1 MDDRLPAAPT
11 SRPDE
16 SMSLLTDLFRT
27 AAEDEYRDAA
37 NRRAAAAATGS
48 STTGATNGP
57 VTPDLTW
64 RAPRVRA
71 AVLLTV
77 GIAVLGLLLATTA
90 LQARRGE
97 PAAAAERASL
107 VERIEAMRAQA
118 ADMQTELAGMAAALA
133 EAQDEALVTTAEGE
147 AISAELDRL
156 ALISGASAVTGPG
169 LVVTLDDAPL
179 EDAPL
184 DSDGVD
190 DEQTIVD
197 DTRVQDIDLRQ
208 LLNGLWSAGA
218 EAISVDGTRVT
229 ARTSI
234 RAAGDALFAD
244 LAPLRPPYEVRAIGN
259 PETLGPR
266 FLDSAGA
273 SWLEILVATYG
284 IGFEVSSEATVEIP
298 AVAAVDLMWASGE
311 SGTDP

>member
-1 MDDRLPAAPT
+1 MHERLSAAPS

-37 NRRAAAAATGS
+37 DRRAAAATVQTTVPANGRAIATRS
-48 STTGATNGP
+48 
-57 VTPDLTW
+57 W
-64 RAPRVRA
+64 RTPRVRA

-90 LQARRGE
+90 IQARRGQ

-107 VERIEAMRAQA
+107 VERIETMRAQA
-118 ADMQTELAGMAAALA
+118 ADLQTELAGAAAALA
-133 EAQDEALVTTAEGE
+133 EAQDDALVSTAEGE
-147 AISAELDRL
+147 AISTELERL
-156 ALISGASAVTGPG
+156 ALLSGASAVTGPG
-169 LVVTLDDAPL
+169 LVVTLDDAALDPDT
-179 EDAPL
+179 DAL
-184 DSDGVD
+184 
-190 DEQTIVD
+190 VD

-218 EAISVDGTRVT
+218 EAVSVAGTRVT

-244 LAPLRPPYEVRAIGN
+244 LVPLQPPYEVRAIGD

-284 IGFEVSSEATVEIP
+284 IGFEVSSEATVDIP
-298 AVAAVDLMWASGE
+298 AVTAVDLTWASGD
-311 SGTDP
+311 SGTDQ